1 MSMQNNIRA
10 LLSILFVGIAFLFWA
25 IYYPFHLL
33 YQEQYLLFLYIPSY
47 FFDKLSYPGGVGEY
61 IAEFLTQFYY
71 YPYLGALIVALLLG
85 GIQRL
90 MYRIMLKMQRTLLIG
105 NVLSFIPSLGA
116 WAFLCDEN
124 SLLAGI
130 VSLLLS
136 MGISYGYMSL
146 SRQWVKYVYVLGVF
160 PLLYWCVGGVCI
172 VTLCLILAYEWL
184 VDSISIKHKSAI
196 SLLMVIAWGISVGY
210 AILHLQYPVSRL
222 ITGIGYYRFPTLIPF
237 SGVLTCVIVVLL
249 AGGVVF
255 LPLYQKYRSL
265 YWSIQSIVV
274 LTLGAGWIYSATS
287 MKKERDMAY
296 DYWASTCQWQQ
307 IIQSAEQNNPDTP
320 LSVVCL
326 NLALGKTGQL
336 GERMFQ
342 FFQNGTDG
350 LIPDFVRD
358 YTIPLTVNEVYFHL
372 GMINTSQRYV
382 FEAMEA
388 NPSYHKSTRCIRR
401 LAETNLLNGEYK
413 VAAKYLNLLK
423 HTLFYKKWAEETET
437 YLYEEDKINSHPE
450 WGRLRKMR
458 YTEDFLFSENEKDM
472 MLGLLLVHNK
482 NNRLAFEYLL
492 AYTLLNRDI
501 ASFLKYYPIGKNMG
515 YAVIPRSYQ
524 EALVYVWTQSHPNF
538 QGMPWSISPVV
549 MKEVTEFATHYV
561 RAPKDEAFFLNR
573 FGKSYWYY
581 LLFRK

>member
-1 MSMQNNIRA
+1 
-10 LLSILFVGIAFLFWA
+10 
-25 IYYPFHLL
+25 
-33 YQEQYLLFLYIPSY
+33 
-47 FFDKLSYPGGVGEY
+47 
-61 IAEFLTQFYY
+61 
-71 YPYLGALIVALLLG
+71 
-85 GIQRL
+85 
-90 MYRIMLKMQRTLLIG
+90 
-105 NVLSFIPSLGA
+105 
-116 WAFLCDEN
+116 
-124 SLLAGI
+124 
-130 VSLLLS
+130 
-136 MGISYGYMSL
+136 
-146 SRQWVKYVYVLGVF
+146 
-160 PLLYWCVGGVCI
+160 
-172 VTLCLILAYEWL
+172 
-184 VDSISIKHKSAI
+184 
-196 SLLMVIAWGISVGY
+196 MVIAWGISVGY

-423 HTLFYKKWAEETET
+423 HTLFIKNGLKKQKHIFMK
-437 YLYEEDKINSHPE
+437 KI
-450 WGRLRKMR
+450 K
-458 YTEDFLFSENEKDM
+458 
-472 MLGLLLVHNK
+472 
-482 NNRLAFEYLL
+482 
-492 AYTLLNRDI
+492 
-501 ASFLKYYPIGKNMG
+501 
-515 YAVIPRSYQ
+515 
-524 EALVYVWTQSHPNF
+524 
-538 QGMPWSISPVV
+538 
-549 MKEVTEFATHYV
+549 
-561 RAPKDEAFFLNR
+561 
-573 FGKSYWYY
+573 
-581 LLFRK
+581 

>member
-90 MYRIMLKMQRTLLIG
+90 MYRIMLKMQKNSIDWY
-105 NVLSFIPSLGA
+105 VLSFIPSLGT

-249 AGGVVF
+249 AGGVAF
-255 LPLYQKYRSL
+255 LPQYQKYRSL
-265 YWSIQSIVV
+265 YWSVQSVVV

>member
-10 LLSILFVGIAFLFWA
+10 FLSILFVGIAFLFWA

-90 MYRIMLKMQRTLLIG
+90 MYRIMLKMQKNSIDWY
-105 NVLSFIPSLGA
+105 VLSFIPSLGA

-184 VDSISIKHKSAI
+184 VDSISIKYKSAI

-450 WGRLRKMR
+450 WGRLRKIR

>member
-90 MYRIMLKMQRTLLIG
+90 MYRIMLKMQKNSIDWY
-105 NVLSFIPSLGA
+105 VLSFIPSLGA
-116 WAFLCDEN
+116 WTFLCDEN

-249 AGGVVF
+249 AGGVAF
-255 LPLYQKYRSL
+255 LPQYQKYRSL
-265 YWSIQSIVV
+265 YWSIQSVVV

>member
-10 LLSILFVGIAFLFWA
+10 FLSILFVGIAFLFWA

-90 MYRIMLKMQRTLLIG
+90 MYRIMLKMQKNSIDWY
-105 NVLSFIPSLGA
+105 VLSFIPSLGV
-116 WAFLCDEN
+116 LCDEN

-136 MGISYGYMSL
+136 MGISCGYMSL

-184 VDSISIKHKSAI
+184 VDSISIKYKSAI

-450 WGRLRKMR
+450 WGRLRKIR

-524 EALVYVWTQSHPNF
+524 EALVYVWTQSHPSF

>member
-1 MSMQNNIRA
+1 MQNNIRA

-249 AGGVVF
+249 AGGVAF
-255 LPLYQKYRSL
+255 LPQYQKYRSL

>member
-1 MSMQNNIRA
+1 MQNNIRA

-90 MYRIMLKMQRTLLIG
+90 MYRIMLKMQKNSIDWY
-105 NVLSFIPSLGA
+105 VLSFIPSLGT

-249 AGGVVF
+249 AGGVAF
-255 LPLYQKYRSL
+255 LPQYQKYRSL
-265 YWSIQSIVV
+265 YWSVQSVVV

>member
-249 AGGVVF
+249 AGGVAF
-255 LPLYQKYRSL
+255 LPQYQKYRSL

>member
-1 MSMQNNIRA
+1 MQNYIRV
-10 LLSILFVGIAFLFWA
+10 LLSILFIGIAFLFWA

-33 YQEQYLLFLYIPSY
+33 YQEQYLMFLYTPSY
-47 FFDKLSYPGGVGEY
+47 FLDKLSYPGGIGEY

-71 YPYLGALIVALLLG
+71 YSWLGALIVSLLLG
-85 GIQRL
+85 GVQRL
-90 MYRIMLKMQRTLLIG
+90 MYRIMWKIQKNSISWYI
-105 NVLSFIPSLGA
+105 LSFVPSLGA

-124 SLLAGI
+124 SLLAGV
-130 VSLLLS
+130 VSLLIS
-136 MGISYGYMSL
+136 MGISYGYMLL
-146 SRQWVKYVYVLGVF
+146 SHQWAKYIYVLGLL
-160 PLLYWCVGGVCI
+160 PLLYWAVGGICV
-172 VTLCLILAYEWL
+172 VALCMMLVYEWF
-184 VDSISIKHKSAI
+184 VADSVSIKHKQI
-196 SLLMVIAWGISVGY
+196 ICLLMVVVWGVSIGY
-210 AILHLQYPVSRL
+210 AILYLQYPVSRL
-222 ITGIGYYRFPTLIPF
+222 ITGLGYYRFPTVIPF
-237 SGVLTCVIVVLL
+237 TGILTCVAVVLL
-249 AGGVVF
+249 GGGALF
-255 LPLYQKYRSL
+255 LPLYRKHYFL
-265 YWSIQSIVV
+265 YWFMQSILV
-274 LTLGAGWIYSATS
+274 LILGFGWIYSVTN

-296 DYWASTCQWQQ
+296 DYWASTCQWQR
-307 IIQSAEQNNPDTP
+307 IIQAAEQHNPDTP

-401 LAETNLLNGEYK
+401 LVETNLLNGEYE
-413 VAAKYLNLLK
+413 VAAKYLTLLK

-437 YLYEEDKINSHPE
+437 YLYKESEINSHPV
-450 WGRLRKMR
+450 WGTLRQMR

-472 MLGLLLVHNK
+472 MLGLLLVQNK
-482 NNRLAFEYLL
+482 SNRLAFEYLL

-501 ASFLKYYPIGKNMG
+501 ESFLKYYPMGKNMG
-515 YAVIPRSYQ
+515 YTAIPRSYQ

-538 QGMPWSISPVV
+538 QGMPWSISPII
-549 MKEVTEFATHYV
+549 MREVTEFATHYV

-573 FGKSYWYY
+573 FGQSYWYY

>member
-90 MYRIMLKMQRTLLIG
+90 MYRIMLKMQKNSIDWY
-105 NVLSFIPSLGA
+105 VLSFIPSLGV

-184 VDSISIKHKSAI
+184 VDSISIKYKSAI

-350 LIPDFVRD
+350 LISDFVRD

-450 WGRLRKMR
+450 WGRLRKIR

-524 EALVYVWTQSHPNF
+524 EALVYVWTQSHPSF

>member
-1 MSMQNNIRA
+1 
-10 LLSILFVGIAFLFWA
+10 
-25 IYYPFHLL
+25 
-33 YQEQYLLFLYIPSY
+33 
-47 FFDKLSYPGGVGEY
+47 
-61 IAEFLTQFYY
+61 
-71 YPYLGALIVALLLG
+71 
-85 GIQRL
+85 
-90 MYRIMLKMQRTLLIG
+90 
-105 NVLSFIPSLGA
+105 
-116 WAFLCDEN
+116 
-124 SLLAGI
+124 
-130 VSLLLS
+130 
-136 MGISYGYMSL
+136 MSL

-160 PLLYWCVGGVCI
+160 PLLYWCDGGVCI

-184 VDSISIKHKSAI
+184 VESISIKHKSAI

-249 AGGVVF
+249 AGGVAF
-255 LPLYQKYRSL
+255 LPQYQKYRSL
-265 YWSIQSIVV
+265 YWSIQSVVV

-296 DYWASTCQWQQ
+296 DYWVSTCQWQQ

-372 GMINTSQRYV
+372 GMINTSQRFV
-382 FEAMEA
+382 FDAMEA
-388 NPSYHKSTRCIRR
+388 YPSYLKSTRCIRR